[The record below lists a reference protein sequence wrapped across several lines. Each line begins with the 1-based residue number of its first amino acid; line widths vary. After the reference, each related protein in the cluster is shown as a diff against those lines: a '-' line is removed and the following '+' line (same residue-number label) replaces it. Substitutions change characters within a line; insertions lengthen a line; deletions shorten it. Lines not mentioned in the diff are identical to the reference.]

1 MESDIL
7 FTNTALYIRLRQAS
21 AKFEQTDLDALLIW
35 SVKEYLS
42 SVGKVFEIWKI
53 SIAAANANL

>member
-21 AKFEQTDLDALLIW
+21 AKFKQTDLDALLI
-35 SVKEYLS
+35 
-42 SVGKVFEIWKI
+42 
-53 SIAAANANL
+53 